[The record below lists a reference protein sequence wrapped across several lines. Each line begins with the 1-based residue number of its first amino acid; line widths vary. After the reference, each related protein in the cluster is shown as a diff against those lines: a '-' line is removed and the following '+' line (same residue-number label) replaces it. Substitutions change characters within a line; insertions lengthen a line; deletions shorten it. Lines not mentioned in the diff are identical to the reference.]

1 MELISLQDTF
11 KSEKTSMALTA
22 TRVRSFWAQNT
33 TVGARLA
40 ACWGA
45 RAGRDGG
52 RVVERSPGGTA
63 PRGGTGDVDSVQ
75 AEERHTRLD
84 HADRREDFAGRP
96 VTVTDDFHRR
106 AGVCKPALPAAA
118 RPRTWL
124 AGGHGSGNGL
134 AAKVEDL
141 AEQVGLGR
149 TPAPP
154 GTGDGG
160 TPSVEL
166 GAAGASPPMVEK
178 RKRAPSEPTGS
189 VDIEASLIVKSAL
202 RWADVPPSPGANGL
216 SRRS

>member
-1 MELISLQDTF
+1 
-11 KSEKTSMALTA
+11 MALTA
-22 TRVRSFWAQNT
+22 THTRSFWAQNT

-75 AEERHTRLD
+75 AEARHTRLG

-106 AGVCKPALPAAA
+106 AGVCKPALPSAA

-141 AEQVGLGR
+141 AEQAVEDLLGIEDLDEAR
-149 TPAPP
+149 A
-154 GTGDGG
+154 G
-160 TPSVEL
+160 EL
-166 GAAGASPPMVEK
+166 IMTA
-178 RKRAPSEPTGS
+178 RAPWFA
-189 VDIEASLIVKSAL
+189 EAEAE
-202 RWADVPPSPGANGL
+202 
-216 SRRS
+216 